1 MKQSILLYR
10 YLPWDSAIKTIE
22 GKSFRVSRIVEL
34 NDPFEWVPGLD
45 PVKPEAADCAKWCMV
60 DMNGF
65 LKEMNDNVGI
75 LSFSE
80 SIHEPVLWSHYADS
94 HRGIAFEV
102 DIITPKL
109 RKVKYTNERPVID
122 PRWINDQNE
131 ESRLLDILKKFWYRK
146 SPGWAYEKE
155 RRVAIELN
163 TCRTSNG
170 MFFLDIPTDYL
181 NLKRVILGARCNLG
195 MSYVRRALDL
205 NGFDNVG
212 VVQAKQCNKTYDI
225 RC

>member
-10 YLPWDSAIKTIE
+10 YLPCDSAIKTIE
-22 GKSFRVSRIVEL
+22 GGSFRVSRILEL
-34 NDPFEWVPGLD
+34 NDPFEWIPGLD
-45 PVKPEAADCAKWCMV
+45 LVKPEAEDLVKWHM
-60 DMNGF
+60 DRF
-65 LKEMNDNVGI
+65 LKEMNVNFGI

-102 DIITPKL
+102 DIITPEL
-109 RKVKYTNERPVID
+109 HKVKYTNERPVIN
-122 PRWINDQNE
+122 PQWIFDQNE
-131 ESRLLDILKKFWYRK
+131 EPRLLGIFKKFWYLK
-146 SPGWAYEKE
+146 SLGWAYEQE
-155 RRVAIELN
+155 RRVAIELSK
-163 TCRTSNG
+163 CRTSNG
-170 MFFLDIPTDYL
+170 MFFLGIPTDYL

-205 NGFDNVG
+205 NEFDYVG
-212 VVQAKQCNKTYDI
+212 VIQAKQDTKTYDI

>member
-10 YLPWDSAIKTIE
+10 YLSCDSAIKTIE
-22 GKSFRVSRIVEL
+22 GKSFRVSRILEL
-34 NDPFEWVPGLD
+34 NDPFEWIPGLD
-45 PVKPEAADCAKWCMV
+45 PVKPEAEEFVKCYMDR
-60 DMNGF
+60 F
-65 LKEMNDNVGI
+65 LKEMNENVGI

-102 DIITPKL
+102 DIITPEL
-109 RKVKYTNERPVID
+109 HKVEYTNERPVID
-122 PRWINDQNE
+122 PRWIDDQNE

-181 NLKRVILGARCNLG
+181 SLKRVILGARCNLG
-195 MSYVRRALDL
+195 MSYMRRALDL
-205 NGFDNVG
+205 NGFDFVG
-212 VVQAKQCNKTYDI
+212 VVQAKQCTKTYDI
-225 RC
+225 RLLN